1 MQLGNSFNSQQ
12 EKYFGCS
19 FLYQFGGFNSAF
31 RVAKKISNREK
42 KRNVCLSALRSCS
55 YILARFVVFGVKNDK
70 N

>member
-31 RVAKKISNREK
+31 RVAKNISNREK
-42 KRNVCLSALRSCS
+42 KGMCA
-55 YILARFVVFGVKNDK
+55 
-70 N
+70 